1 MQLKQLPEKLGL
13 IPLDTFGFSLEER
26 QHIPRNKRLEGLT
39 EMRGML
45 RNEPQQKRRK
55 LPYLV
60 QVLKQRILEK
70 LNEKK

>member
-13 IPLDTFGFSLEER
+13 IPSFGFSLEER
-26 QHIPRNKRLEGLT
+26 QHIPIKKRLEGLT

-60 QVLKQRILEK
+60 QVLKQRILDK